1 MVRQCAWCL
10 RLIDDNGER
19 ISLLPLPKL
28 YDASHGMCGIC
39 GRSWMEEVMGEQ
51 REQQTQGTKASSEV
65 VGEAEKEKV
74 IDTEELTP
82 IPQRII
88 ASLLAKK
95 SR

>member
-1 MVRQCAWCL
+1 
-10 RLIDDNGER
+10 
-19 ISLLPLPKL
+19 
-28 YDASHGMCGIC
+28 
-39 GRSWMEEVMGEQ
+39 MEEVMGEQ